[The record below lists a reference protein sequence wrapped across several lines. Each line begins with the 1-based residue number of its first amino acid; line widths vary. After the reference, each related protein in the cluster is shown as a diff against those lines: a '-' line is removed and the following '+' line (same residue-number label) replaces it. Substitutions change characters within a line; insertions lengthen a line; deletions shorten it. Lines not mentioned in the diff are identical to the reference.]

1 MLLLRCD
8 LIHGDDRSDFLML
21 YCSLQYNIIKS
32 FVLKKTRRNVSNLTK
47 EARMTQI
54 KTEQDKAVQKVNTFN
69 VDISHG

>member
-1 MLLLRCD
+1 
-8 LIHGDDRSDFLML
+8 ML

-69 VDISHG
+69 VDISHD